1 MAPPFRARVRRSKV
15 DTVRD
20 PSGRS
25 TVQTITAVLATTV
38 SIGVALSGAAGGP
51 PAETRQTVEAPTFVV
66 DPTWPTLPENWVLGE
81 VSAVAVDSRDHV
93 WVLHRP
99 HSVAPEQASAGEVP
113 AAVLEL
119 DENGILVQAWG
130 GPAPGYEWP
139 DTEHGIHVDASGH
152 VWISGNNPLGRNPP
166 SQKSDDQLLKFTTA
180 GDFVLQIG
188 RRDQSGGNT
197 DTDNFRQPADMWVH
211 PHTNELFV
219 ADGYGNRRVIVV
231 DANTGV
237 FKRQWGAF
245 GNPPRDPSTR
255 ARNIDDV
262 LGTPA
267 DAEEDL
273 KQFGL
278 VHGLIVSNDGL
289 VYVADRSN
297 KRVQVFAIDGTFRTQ
312 TFVGPETPGA
322 AGTAASLGLS
332 PDPEQRFLYVADL
345 TNAQVV
351 ILDRG
356 TLERLGTF
364 GERGNAP
371 GQFRMAVH
379 DIAVDSVG
387 NIYTADLGPRA
398 QKFALTRSPATPGR

>member
-15 DTVRD
+15 DPVGD

-38 SIGVALSGAAGGP
+38 SVGVALSGAAGGP
-51 PAETRQTVEAPTFVV
+51 PAETPQTVEAPTFVV

-81 VSAVAVDSRDHV
+81 
-93 WVLHRP
+93 
-99 HSVAPEQASAGEVP
+99 
-113 AAVLEL
+113 
-119 DENGILVQAWG
+119 
-130 GPAPGYEWP
+130 
-139 DTEHGIHVDASGH
+139 
-152 VWISGNNPLGRNPP
+152 
-166 SQKSDDQLLKFTTA
+166 QKSDDQLLKFTTA

-245 GNPPRDPSTR
+245 GNPPRNPSTR

-278 VHGLIVSNDGL
+278 VHGLVVSNDGL

-312 TFVGPETPGA
+312 TFVGPET
-322 AGTAASLGLS
+322 AGTAASLRLS